1 MKLSFPKFQLALVLV
16 LAAVSAGV
24 VALTYWAL
32 TPSFY
37 FEVSMRSST
46 GGMAQTFYDVG
57 RGISEADSVRRPLQH
72 AKSTA
77 VYRFPLPETEY
88 KTIRFDPL
96 DHGNAHL
103 VINYARIVD
112 MFGHTLRRF
121 SLGELTVASGIS
133 ASEIKDGKMLLTLGP
148 EDNDSILIM
157 NLGAPLTLHAAPL
170 RRLLFTTRMFF
181 LYFLPLVTTGILWLV
196 LSNHLK
202 SRYMQQRWLRV
213 TTWVRCHPRKA
224 LLLVAAMSTVISC
237 YPVVFCG
244 RSFVSLN
251 NGSMLTPVDPRS
263 PGYRSTDL
271 EDFKGS
277 DTGAMLWQN
286 VPYSFVESRS
296 IAQYGELPLWNR
308 FDSCGLSLLG
318 QGLWKLGDPLH
329 TITLIAGGAAWAWD
343 VKFLLA
349 KVLFCWALGLTVF
362 ASSRHLP
369 TALLLGS
376 SSAFLGFFS
385 LRFDHPAFFSMCYAP
400 CLLLCWIEI
409 TRARTTRQTAGWA
422 AALVLASWAELNSGT
437 VKEGYMLLLS
447 MHGYGAFI
455 FLFAGRLKERWKLTH
470 IAIMGTVFCFIAA
483 PIILTFWHTLRNS
496 FTPYQEGVNAWQIQP
511 GMLVGLFDEIFYRAV
526 NPGQGVYN
534 PSANFFVPLGCS
546 FAVVYLRSLLRDRFF
561 AAAGLG
567 TLFFL
572 ALVFGVVPPRLI
584 CLIPIVNHVW
594 HVDTVFSC
602 PLIIELFV
610 IAGFGFRAYWERVAR
625 KSWRLDYILAILCLF
640 VVLGGYLG
648 LTQAL
653 QREPDEFSPLGQGV
667 SRGSF
672 FYIYTLSLIAA
683 VLLLPYLHRMAVLQ
697 PRFNA
702 LVIPLVFLCFVS
714 LHWRHGFHIK
724 TGMAQ
729 IDDYVVNPSL
739 RTDLSPPS
747 AAVTFIKSQPG
758 LFRTVGFGSNLFSGY
773 NGIVGLESIYGTDPL
788 LNPYYRE
795 LLLGT
800 GVKLQWSWLWVV
812 EKANLVTTI
821 PLYNLLNVRYFLDAP
836 HQPAG
841 SVASLTSLASLD
853 VNVYNNSTVWP
864 RAFFVD
870 EVRTYGTVG
879 QFLEMIREDPG
890 HPLAA
895 MQRDDV
901 SAASVQATTVPGSPN
916 GNRMVPGRDYR
927 LTNNTTTFVVDAPA
941 SGVAVLTEAYQAG
954 DFIVRVNG
962 RRSDYFRVNH
972 AFRGV
977 KIPTAGTYVISFS
990 YWPRYFGIS
999 LWMAAAGA
1007 ALLAG
1012 WLILALRKK
1021 DGGAALAG
1029 QRAHG

>member
-1 MKLSFPKFQLALVLV
+1 VKFSLPKFQLVLV
-16 LAAVSAGV
+16 LILAAFSAG

-37 FEVSMRSST
+37 SW
-46 GGMAQTFYDVG
+46 A
-57 RGISEADSVRRPLQH
+57 
-72 AKSTA
+72 
-77 VYRFPLPETEY
+77 
-88 KTIRFDPL
+88 
-96 DHGNAHL
+96 
-103 VINYARIVD
+103 
-112 MFGHTLRRF
+112 
-121 SLGELTVASGIS
+121 LT
-133 ASEIKDGKMLLTLGP
+133 
-148 EDNDSILIM
+148 
-157 NLGAPLTLHAAPL
+157 PLTLHAAPL

-181 LYFLPLVTTGILWLV
+181 LYFLPVVATGILWLV

-213 TTWVRCHPRKA
+213 TTWVRCHPRRA

-244 RSFVSLN
+244 RSFVPLN
-251 NGSMLTPVDPRS
+251 NQVGRNVYASMLTPVNPTS
-263 PGYRSTDL
+263 PGYRSTDS

-277 DTGAMLWQN
+277 DWSAMLFQN

-296 IAQYGELPLWNR
+296 IARYGELPLWNR
-308 FDSCGLSLLG
+308 FDSCGTSLLG
-318 QGLWKLGDPLH
+318 QGQSMLGDPLH

-385 LRFDHPAFFSMCYAP
+385 FRFDHPAFFSMCYAP
-400 CLLLCWIEI
+400 WLLLCWIEI
-409 TRARTTRQTAGWA
+409 TKARTTRQTAGWA
-422 AALVLASWAELNSGT
+422 IALVVASWAQLNSGP
-437 VKEGYMLLLS
+437 VKEAYMQLLS

-455 FLFAGRLKERWKLTH
+455 FVFVGKLKERWKLPH
-470 IAIMGTVFCFIAA
+470 IALMGIVFCLIAA
-483 PIILTFWHTLRNS
+483 PIIFTFWHTLRNS
-496 FTPYQEGVNAWQIQP
+496 FTDYQEGVNAYQIQP
-511 GMLVGLFDEIFYRAV
+511 GMLVGLFDDIFYRAV
-526 NPGQGVYN
+526 NAGQGVYD
-534 PSANFFVPLGCS
+534 PSANFFVLLGCI

-584 CLIPIVNHVW
+584 YLIPYVNHIW
-594 HVDTVFSC
+594 HVDIVFSC
-602 PLIIELFV
+602 PLIIGLFV
-610 IAGFGFRAYWERVAR
+610 IAGFGFRAYWDHVAR
-625 KSWRLDYILAILCLF
+625 RSWRLDFVLAILCLF

-653 QREPDEFSPLGQGV
+653 QRGPDQFSPLGQGV

-672 FYIYTLSLIAA
+672 FYIYALSLIAA
-683 VLLLPYLHRMAVLQ
+683 VLALPYLHRIAVLH
-697 PRFNA
+697 PRFSA
-702 LVIPLVFLCFVS
+702 LVIPMAFLCFVT

-724 TGMAQ
+724 TGVAQ
-729 IDDYVVNPSL
+729 VDDYVVNPP
-739 RTDLSPPS
+739 RRIDLSPPS
-747 AAVTFIKSQPG
+747 AAVTYIKNQPG
-758 LFRTVGFGSNLFSGY
+758 LFRAVGFHPNLFSGY
-773 NGIVGLESIYGTDPL
+773 NGIVGLESIYGTNAL
-788 LNPYYRE
+788 ANPYYRE

-800 GVKLQWSWLWVV
+800 GVKLATWLWVV

-836 HQPAG
+836 QKPAG
-841 SVASLTSLASLD
+841 SLASLTSLASLD

-890 HPLAA
+890 RPLAA
-895 MQRDDV
+895 VQRDDV
-901 SAASVQATTVPGSPN
+901 SAASVQATTVPGSPR

-977 KIPTAGTYVISFS
+977 KLPTAGTYVISFS
-990 YWPRYFGIS
+990 YWPKHFTAALIMFGSGLIVLT
-999 LWMAAAGA
+999 LWLGGTLFRRGERGA
-1007 ALLAG
+1007 A
-1012 WLILALRKK
+1012 I
-1021 DGGAALAG
+1021 
-1029 QRAHG
+1029 H